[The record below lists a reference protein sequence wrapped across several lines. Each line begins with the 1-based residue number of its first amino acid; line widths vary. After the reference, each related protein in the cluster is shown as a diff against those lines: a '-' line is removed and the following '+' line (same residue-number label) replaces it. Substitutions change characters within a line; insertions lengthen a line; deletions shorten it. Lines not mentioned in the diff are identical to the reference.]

1 MVIRGGAKA
10 EDPGSLNG
18 MVGMGMEGLEGR
30 RGTQGPGSPTCIL
43 TLDPTQL

>member
-18 MVGMGMEGLEGR
+18 MVGMEWRGLREEGALR
-30 RGTQGPGSPTCIL
+30 DLALPLAS
-43 TLDPTQL
+43 